1 MIIRKIDKGVYF
13 EHAGI
18 WYNRVDVEV
27 EVREAN
33 GNRFGAK
40 ARDYVIYWEAD
51 TFRSHKKMVVR
62 YFPMFKKRVVFDPK
76 HHGENESE

>member
-27 EVREAN
+27 EVIEAN

-40 ARDYVIYWEAD
+40 ARDYIIWKQIHFALIKQWLFAISLCLRKEL
-51 TFRSHKKMVVR
+51 FLILSIMEK
-62 YFPMFKKRVVFDPK
+62 
-76 HHGENESE
+76 NESE